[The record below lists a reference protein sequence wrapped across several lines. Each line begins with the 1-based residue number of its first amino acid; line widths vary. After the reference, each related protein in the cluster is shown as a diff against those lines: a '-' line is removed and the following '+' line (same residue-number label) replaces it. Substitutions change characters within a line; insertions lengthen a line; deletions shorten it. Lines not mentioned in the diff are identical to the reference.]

1 MNGSTRSTY
10 RWWIIVFAI
19 VFFLGFVPDIFGLR
33 AYISIIIR
41 SPELMETGLGTLIRS
56 SIVTFVDGVLF
67 VVAVILSLRTAYYK
81 SSTHQKWFLVIAAGF
96 ALKFVFG
103 LISGV
108 RHFGILSQHSFIG
121 TYRIDF
127 YMWIGG
133 IIVILAY
140 GALAVVATLL
150 SRRMALKSRGIV

>member
-1 MNGSTRSTY
+1 MSDDKRSAY

-19 VFFLGFVPDIFGLR
+19 VFFLSFVPDIFGLR

-41 SPELMETGLGTLIRS
+41 NPELMETGLGTLIRS

-67 VVAVILSLRTAYYK
+67 IVAVILSLRTAYYK

-103 LISGV
+103 LTAGI
-108 RHFGILSQHSFIG
+108 RHFNILSQHDFTE
-121 TYRIDF
+121 TYRMEF

-133 IIVILAY
+133 SIVILAY
-140 GALAVVATLL
+140 GALAVVATVL
-150 SRRMALKSRGIV
+150 SRRMALKS